1 MSRSA
6 LLQIPQ
12 NMQCRNNMQCREG
25 QPGENMQQK
34 ESMGKTHCWELS
46 RPAVG
51 VIMEPTNTTSI
62 FFIIAILQM
71 IIMIKSMV
79 LAVWRCKLKWCSMLQ
94 SNWIHCIYKIKPAL
108 SISHPHHKSSF
119 IVDIITN
126 IIVIIITRQK
136 PANGRQHLWCG
147 MVGPGSSLGVYI
159 LGCSRLSLLLLVNHL
174 LLFGDH
180 GGFKLSDPVI

>member
-46 RPAVG
+46 RPAVA
-51 VIMEPTNTTSI
+51 VIMEPTNTTVI
-62 FFIIAILQM
+62 FFMITILLM
-71 IIMIKSMV
+71 IIIIKSMV
-79 LAVWRCKLKWCSMLQ
+79 LAVWRCKLKWCSCSMLQ

-126 IIVIIITRQK
+126 IIVIIIS
-136 PANGRQHLWCG
+136 PATATVQAFIFWAVFVLLRSSLSTTF
-147 MVGPGSSLGVYI
+147 SSLGTKDDNWVTQ
-159 LGCSRLSLLLLVNHL
+159 
-174 LLFGDH
+174 
-180 GGFKLSDPVI
+180 